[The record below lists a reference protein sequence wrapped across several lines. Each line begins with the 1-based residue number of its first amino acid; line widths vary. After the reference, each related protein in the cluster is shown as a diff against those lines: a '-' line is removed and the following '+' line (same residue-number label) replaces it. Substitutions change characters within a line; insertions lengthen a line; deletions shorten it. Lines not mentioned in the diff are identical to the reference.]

1 MARIPITWIG
11 VPQSAYRLRSA
22 PQTGSDM
29 TFSFALDYFICVF
42 ICCNAVLQL
51 AAHSADLSMLKII
64 RNKSLNY
71 LISTGLIFFS
81 AVLFFNTD
89 NRIINDFE
97 GGLDANQQAVI
108 FFLSALSSFLT
119 TGLTASVINSS
130 KHKKSTQNVGGLAS
144 YRNYRLIEL
153 LNGKWINLR

>member
-1 MARIPITWIG
+1 
-11 VPQSAYRLRSA
+11 
-22 PQTGSDM
+22 M

-51 AAHSADLSMLKII
+51 AAHRADLSMLQII
-64 RNKSLNY
+64 RNTKLTY

-81 AVLFFNTD
+81 AYLFFTTD

-108 FFLSALSSFLT
+108 FFLSALCSFFF
-119 TGLTASVINSS
+119 TGLVASAFNSS
-130 KHKKSTQNVGGLAS
+130 KHKQSTQNLGGLAS
-144 YRNYRLIEL
+144 YRNYRLIDS
-153 LNGKWINLR
+153 LNKKWMHLRE